1 MSENYQLYAAKMA
14 ELRAYR
20 SANRPLQTQ
29 FDELLMFVR
38 DCENAWLSRFWMEGR
53 GDPAED

>member
-1 MSENYQLYAAKMA
+1 VSENYQRYAAKMA
-14 ELRAYR
+14 ELRACR

-38 DCENAWLSRFWMEGR
+38 DCENRWLSCFWMEGR